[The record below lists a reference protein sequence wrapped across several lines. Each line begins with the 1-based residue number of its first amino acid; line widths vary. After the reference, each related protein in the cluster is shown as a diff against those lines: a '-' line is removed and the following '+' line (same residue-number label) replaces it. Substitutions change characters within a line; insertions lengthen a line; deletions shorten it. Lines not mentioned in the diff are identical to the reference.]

1 MKRNEI
7 TPLQTIGSQV
17 QTVNHESEHEHGS
30 IRDVQ
35 EVEIVRLSEEE
46 LEALHAK
53 GRADARRRMKVRTA
67 AERFWIA
74 VGLLLAVIVAAF
86 ALMPIVLTIL
96 DSFMSTDEIKTNYSA
111 VYNSLSSASAETK
124 TYLSSTPKLKM
135 IPDMVSFSQYKTLL
149 FLSPTYLLKFWNSV
163 VLVVPIVLG
172 QIMVGCLASYS
183 FSRYRRKRREVLFFS
198 YVILMLMP
206 FQVTLVPN
214 YLIANKLGI
223 YNTWWAIIL
232 PGIFSTFSIF
242 LLTKYMRQIPSS
254 YIEAAKLDG
263 ANEWQIFTKISLP
276 MCKSAVYA
284 MAILLF
290 IDYWNMVE
298 QPLILLEDAGKQPLS
313 VFLSQINASEVGI
326 AFAASFIFML
336 PPLLIFLY
344 GEQYLVEG
352 ISRSGI
358 K

>member
-1 MKRNEI
+1 MKKNEI
-7 TPLQTIGSQV
+7 TPLQPIPERV
-17 QTVNHESEHEHGS
+17 QEEQHDHGS
-30 IRDVQ
+30 IRDLQ
-35 EVEIVRLSEEE
+35 EVEIVRLSDEE
-46 LEALHAK
+46 LEEMHERARAVAKRRAIARNVTTKFWTALGTILA
-53 GRADARRRMKVRTA
+53 
-67 AERFWIA
+67 IA
-74 VGLLLAVIVAAF
+74 VAAF

-111 VYNSLSSASAETK
+111 VYNSLSSAAAETK

-163 VLVVPIVLG
+163 ALVVPIVLG
-172 QIMVGCLASYS
+172 QLMVGCLAAYS

-214 YLIANKLGI
+214 YLIANRLGI

-232 PGIFSTFSIF
+232 PGVFSTFSVY
-242 LLTKYMRQIPSS
+242 LLSKYMRQIPSS

-263 ANEWQIFTKISLP
+263 ANEWNIFTRISLP
-276 MCKSAVYA
+276 MCKSAIYA

-298 QPLILLEDAGKQPLS
+298 QPLILLENESKQPLS
-313 VFLSQINASEVGI
+313 VFLSQINASEIGV

>member
-1 MKRNEI
+1 MKKNEI
-7 TPLQTIGSQV
+7 TPLQPIPERV
-17 QTVNHESEHEHGS
+17 QEEQHDHGS
-30 IRDVQ
+30 IRDLH
-35 EVEIVRLSEEE
+35 EVEIVRLSDEE
-46 LEALHAK
+46 LEEMHERARAVAKRRAIARNVTTKFWTALGTILA
-53 GRADARRRMKVRTA
+53 
-67 AERFWIA
+67 IA
-74 VGLLLAVIVAAF
+74 VAAF

-111 VYNSLSSASAETK
+111 VYNSLSSAAAETK

-163 VLVVPIVLG
+163 ALVVPIVLG
-172 QIMVGCLASYS
+172 QLMVGCLAAYS

-214 YLIANKLGI
+214 YLIANHLGI

-232 PGIFSTFSIF
+232 PGVFSTFSVY
-242 LLTKYMRQIPSS
+242 LLSKYMRQIPSS

-263 ANEWQIFTKISLP
+263 ANEWNIFTRISLP
-276 MCKSAVYA
+276 MCKSAIYA

-298 QPLILLEDAGKQPLS
+298 QPLILLQDADAQPLS
-313 VFLSQINASEVGI
+313 VFLSKVNTGEIGL
-326 AFAASFIFML
+326 AFAMATVYMIPS
-336 PPLLIFLY
+336 LLLFLH
-344 GEQYLVEG
+344 GEEYLVEG
-352 ISRSGI
+352 IANSGSV
-358 K
+358 KG

>member
-1 MKRNEI
+1 MKKNEI
-7 TPLQTIGSQV
+7 TPLQPIPERV
-17 QTVNHESEHEHGS
+17 QEEQHDHGS
-30 IRDVQ
+30 IRDLH
-35 EVEIVRLSEEE
+35 EVEIVRLSDEE
-46 LEALHAK
+46 LEEMHERARAVAKRRAIARNVTTKFWTALGTILA
-53 GRADARRRMKVRTA
+53 
-67 AERFWIA
+67 IA
-74 VGLLLAVIVAAF
+74 VAAF

-111 VYNSLSSASAETK
+111 VYNSLSSAAAETK

-163 VLVVPIVLG
+163 ALVVPIVLG
-172 QIMVGCLASYS
+172 QLMVGCLAAYS

-214 YLIANKLGI
+214 YLIANHLGI

-232 PGIFSTFSIF
+232 PGVFSTFSVY
-242 LLTKYMRQIPSS
+242 LLSKYMRQIPSS

-263 ANEWQIFTKISLP
+263 ANEWNIFTRISLP
-276 MCKSAVYA
+276 MCKSAIYA

-298 QPLILLEDAGKQPLS
+298 QPLILLENESKQPLS
-313 VFLSQINASEVGI
+313 VFLSQINASEIGV

-352 ISRSGI
+352 IYRSGI

>member
-1 MKRNEI
+1 MKKNEI
-7 TPLQTIGSQV
+7 TPLQPIPERV
-17 QTVNHESEHEHGS
+17 QEEQHDHGS
-30 IRDVQ
+30 IRDLH
-35 EVEIVRLSEEE
+35 EVEIVRLSDEE
-46 LEALHAK
+46 LEEMHERARAVAKRRAIARNVTTKFWTALGTILA
-53 GRADARRRMKVRTA
+53 
-67 AERFWIA
+67 IA
-74 VGLLLAVIVAAF
+74 VAAF

-111 VYNSLSSASAETK
+111 VYNSLSSAAAETK

-163 VLVVPIVLG
+163 ALVVPIVLG
-172 QIMVGCLASYS
+172 QLMVGCLAAYS

-214 YLIANKLGI
+214 YLIANHLGI

-232 PGIFSTFSIF
+232 PGVFSTFSVY
-242 LLTKYMRQIPSS
+242 LLSKYMRQIPSS

-263 ANEWQIFTKISLP
+263 ANEWNIFTRISLP
-276 MCKSAVYA
+276 MCKSAIYA

-298 QPLILLEDAGKQPLS
+298 QPLILLENESKQPLP
-313 VFLSQINASEVGI
+313 VFLSQINASEIGV

>member
-1 MKRNEI
+1 MKKNEI
-7 TPLQTIGSQV
+7 TPLQPIPERV
-17 QTVNHESEHEHGS
+17 QEEQHDHGS
-30 IRDVQ
+30 IRDLQ
-35 EVEIVRLSEEE
+35 EVEIVRLSDEE
-46 LEALHAK
+46 LEEMHERARAVAKRRAIARNVTTKFWTALGTILA
-53 GRADARRRMKVRTA
+53 
-67 AERFWIA
+67 IA
-74 VGLLLAVIVAAF
+74 VAAF

-111 VYNSLSSASAETK
+111 VYNSLSSAAAETK

-163 VLVVPIVLG
+163 ALVVPIVLG
-172 QIMVGCLASYS
+172 QLMVGCLAAYS

-214 YLIANKLGI
+214 YLIANRLGI

-232 PGIFSTFSIF
+232 PGVFSTFSVY
-242 LLTKYMRQIPSS
+242 LLSKYMRQIPSS

-263 ANEWQIFTKISLP
+263 ANEWNIFTRISLP
-276 MCKSAVYA
+276 MCKSAIYA

-298 QPLILLEDAGKQPLS
+298 QPLILLENESKQPLS
-313 VFLSQINASEVGI
+313 VFLSQINASDIGV

>member
-1 MKRNEI
+1 MQKNEI
-7 TPLQTIGSQV
+7 TPLQPIPERV
-17 QTVNHESEHEHGS
+17 QEEQHDHGS
-30 IRDVQ
+30 IRDLH
-35 EVEIVRLSEEE
+35 EVEIVRLSDEE
-46 LEALHAK
+46 LEEMHERARAVAKRRAIARNVTTKFWTALGTILA
-53 GRADARRRMKVRTA
+53 
-67 AERFWIA
+67 IA
-74 VGLLLAVIVAAF
+74 VAAF

-111 VYNSLSSASAETK
+111 VYNSLSSAAAETK

-163 VLVVPIVLG
+163 ALVVPIVLG
-172 QIMVGCLASYS
+172 QLMVGCLAAYS

-214 YLIANKLGI
+214 YMIADTLGI
-223 YNTWWAIIL
+223 LDTIWAIIL
-232 PGIFSTFSIF
+232 PGIFSTFAIF
-242 LLTKYMRQIPSS
+242 LLTKYMRQIPTG
-254 YIEAAKLDG
+254 YIEAATLDG
-263 ANEWQIFTKISLP
+263 ASEWQIFTNIALP
-276 MCKSAVYA
+276 LCKNAIFA
-284 MAILLF
+284 LTILLF

-298 QPLILLEDAGKQPLS
+298 QPLVLLTDTAKQPLS
-313 VFLSQINASEVGI
+313 VFLSQINEPELGI
-326 AFAASFIFML
+326 AFAASSVYMI
-336 PPLLIFLY
+336 PPLLIFFW
-344 GEQYLVEG
+344 GEDYLVEG

>member
-1 MKRNEI
+1 MQEE
-7 TPLQTIGSQV
+7 Q
-17 QTVNHESEHEHGS
+17 HDHGS
-30 IRDVQ
+30 IRDLH
-35 EVEIVRLSEEE
+35 EVEIVRLSDEE
-46 LEALHAK
+46 LEEMHERARAVAKRRAIARNVTTKFWTALGTILA
-53 GRADARRRMKVRTA
+53 
-67 AERFWIA
+67 IA
-74 VGLLLAVIVAAF
+74 VAAF

-111 VYNSLSSASAETK
+111 VYNSLSSAAAETK

-163 VLVVPIVLG
+163 ALVVPIVLG
-172 QIMVGCLASYS
+172 QLMVGCLAAYS

-214 YLIANKLGI
+214 YLIANHLGI

-232 PGIFSTFSIF
+232 PGVFSTFSVY
-242 LLTKYMRQIPSS
+242 LLSKYMRQIPSS

-263 ANEWQIFTKISLP
+263 ANEWNIFTRISLP
-276 MCKSAVYA
+276 MCKSAIYA

-298 QPLILLEDAGKQPLS
+298 QPLILLENESKQPLS
-313 VFLSQINASEVGI
+313 VFLSQINASEIGV
-326 AFAASFIFML
+326 AFAASFKFML

>member
-1 MKRNEI
+1 MKKNEI
-7 TPLQTIGSQV
+7 TPLQPIPERV
-17 QTVNHESEHEHGS
+17 QEEQHDHGS
-30 IRDVQ
+30 IRDLH
-35 EVEIVRLSEEE
+35 EVEIVRLSDEE
-46 LEALHAK
+46 LEEMHERARAVAKRRAIARNVTTKFWTALGTILA
-53 GRADARRRMKVRTA
+53 
-67 AERFWIA
+67 IA
-74 VGLLLAVIVAAF
+74 VAAF

-111 VYNSLSSASAETK
+111 VYNSLSSAAAETK

-163 VLVVPIVLG
+163 ALVVPIVLG
-172 QIMVGCLASYS
+172 QLMVGCLAAYS

-214 YLIANKLGI
+214 YLIANHLGI
-223 YNTWWAIIL
+223 YNT
-232 PGIFSTFSIF
+232 
-242 LLTKYMRQIPSS
+242 RQIPSS

-263 ANEWQIFTKISLP
+263 ANEWNIFTRISLP
-276 MCKSAVYA
+276 MCKSAIYA

-298 QPLILLEDAGKQPLS
+298 QPLILLENESKQPLS
-313 VFLSQINASEVGI
+313 VFLSQINASEIGV

>member
-1 MKRNEI
+1 MKKNEI
-7 TPLQTIGSQV
+7 TPLQPIPERV
-17 QTVNHESEHEHGS
+17 QEEQHDHGS
-30 IRDVQ
+30 IRDLH
-35 EVEIVRLSEEE
+35 EVEIVRLSDEE
-46 LEALHAK
+46 LEEMHERARAVAKRRAIARNVTTKFWTALGTILA
-53 GRADARRRMKVRTA
+53 
-67 AERFWIA
+67 IA
-74 VGLLLAVIVAAF
+74 VAAF

-111 VYNSLSSASAETK
+111 VYNSLSSAAAETK

-163 VLVVPIVLG
+163 ALVVPIVLG
-172 QIMVGCLASYS
+172 QLMVGCLAAYS

-214 YLIANKLGI
+214 YLIANHLGI

-232 PGIFSTFSIF
+232 PGVFSTFSVY
-242 LLTKYMRQIPSS
+242 LLSKYMRQIPSS

-263 ANEWQIFTKISLP
+263 ANEWNIFTRISLP
-276 MCKSAVYA
+276 MCKSAIYA

-298 QPLILLEDAGKQPLS
+298 QPLILLENESKQPLS
-313 VFLSQINASEVGI
+313 VFLSQINASEIGV

-336 PPLLIFLY
+336 PPLLILLY

>member
-1 MKRNEI
+1 MKKNEI
-7 TPLQTIGSQV
+7 TPLQPIPERV
-17 QTVNHESEHEHGS
+17 QEEQHDHGS
-30 IRDVQ
+30 IRDLR
-35 EVEIVRLSEEE
+35 EVEIVRLSDEE
-46 LEALHAK
+46 LEEMHERARAVAKRRAIARNVTTKFWTALGTILA
-53 GRADARRRMKVRTA
+53 
-67 AERFWIA
+67 IA
-74 VGLLLAVIVAAF
+74 VAAF

-111 VYNSLSSASAETK
+111 VYNSLSSAAAETK

-163 VLVVPIVLG
+163 ALVVPIVLG
-172 QIMVGCLASYS
+172 QLMVGCLAAYS

-214 YLIANKLGI
+214 YLIANHLGI

-232 PGIFSTFSIF
+232 PGVFSTFSVY
-242 LLTKYMRQIPSS
+242 LLSKYMRQIPSS

-263 ANEWQIFTKISLP
+263 ANEWNIFTRISLP
-276 MCKSAVYA
+276 MCKSAIYA

-298 QPLILLEDAGKQPLS
+298 QPLILLENESKQPLS
-313 VFLSQINASEVGI
+313 VFLSQINASEIGV

>member
-1 MKRNEI
+1 MKKNDI
-7 TPLQTIGSQV
+7 TPLQPIPENRKEEQHG
-17 QTVNHESEHEHGS
+17 HGS
-30 IRDVQ
+30 IRDLQ
-35 EVEIVRLSEEE
+35 EVEIVRLSDEE
-46 LEALHAK
+46 LEEMHERARAVAKRRAVARNVKTKFWTALGTMLA
-53 GRADARRRMKVRTA
+53 
-67 AERFWIA
+67 IA
-74 VGLLLAVIVAAF
+74 VAAF

-111 VYNSLSSASAETK
+111 VYNSLSSAAAETK

-163 VLVVPIVLG
+163 ALVVPIVLG
-172 QIMVGCLASYS
+172 QLMVGCLAAYS

-214 YLIANKLGI
+214 YLIANRLGI

-232 PGIFSTFSIF
+232 PGVFSTFSVY
-242 LLTKYMRQIPSS
+242 LLSKYMRQIPSS

-263 ANEWQIFTKISLP
+263 ANEWNIFTKISLP
-276 MCKSAVYA
+276 MCKSAIYA

-298 QPLILLEDAGKQPLS
+298 QPLILLENESKQPLS
-313 VFLSQINASEVGI
+313 VFLSQINASEIGV